1 MANIK
6 LIRFVT
12 GEEIVGEILAED
24 ANHITVENPCAI
36 SLTMDSGGKPNLSM
50 QPWSIFTTEKA
61 LNIVR
66 NHVMFIASID
76 PKIEMKYNEI
86 FGKIIV
92 PSQGIIT

>member
-12 GEEIVGEILAED
+12 GEEIVGEILKED
-24 ANHITVENPCAI
+24 ANVVQVENACAI
-36 SLTMDSGGKPNLSM
+36 SLVMDQTGKPNLNM
-50 QPWSIFTTEKA
+50 QPWSIFSTDKT
-61 LNIVR
+61 LDINRQHI
-66 NHVMFIASID
+66 MFVSSID

-92 PSQGIIT
+92 PKQGIIS